1 MLAQQ
6 IELDLQ
12 LGHFMEDILRKQHQR
27 IVILSM
33 ALLYL
38 GILSIW
44 QTNVTAAPDE
54 LWTLASF
61 SKSIYTLWIAFFA
74 GMVAALIFVH
84 KSNRE
89 MKDHTSETPNLNMA
103 LEA

>member
-1 MLAQQ
+1 
-6 IELDLQ
+6 
-12 LGHFMEDILRKQHQR
+12 MEDLLRKQHQR

-44 QTNVTAAPDE
+44 QTNVTVDPSE

-61 SKSIYTLWIAFFA
+61 SSSIYTLWIAFFA
-74 GMVAALIFVH
+74 GLVAALIFVH

-89 MKDHTSETPNLNMA
+89 MKNYSATTPTAELAM
-103 LEA
+103 EA

>member
-1 MLAQQ
+1 MLVQQ
-6 IELDLQ
+6 LELDLQ
-12 LGHFMEDILRKQHQR
+12 LGNTMEDILRKQHQR

-38 GILSIW
+38 GILSVW
-44 QTNVTAAPDE
+44 QTNVTASPDE

-89 MKDHTSETPNLNMA
+89 LKDHASSAPNAELA
-103 LEA
+103 LGA

>member
-1 MLAQQ
+1 M
-6 IELDLQ
+6 
-12 LGHFMEDILRKQHQR
+12 GHYMEDILRKQHQR

-44 QTNVTAAPDE
+44 QTNVTTAPDE

-89 MKDHTSETPNLNMA
+89 LKDYSPAAPTAEMA
-103 LEA
+103 LEM